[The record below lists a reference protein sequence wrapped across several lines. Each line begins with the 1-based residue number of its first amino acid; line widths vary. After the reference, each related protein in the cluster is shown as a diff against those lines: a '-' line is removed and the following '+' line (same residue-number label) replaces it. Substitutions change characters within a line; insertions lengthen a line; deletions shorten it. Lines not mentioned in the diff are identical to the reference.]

1 MDAPVTKRYT
11 SHLRQT
17 QVELTQRTI
26 MEAMAAVLIEF
37 GPEGDAVKE
46 VARRANVSER
56 TIYRHFPSKE
66 ALWDA
71 FLLWVSARVGLD
83 EYPATADEMLATI
96 EPLFAKFDDNEELLR
111 ACLDIRAWSDVW
123 LSGRSGWK
131 DGISRMLDNSFPGLS
146 EESRDKFGGVVHVLF
161 NGINWKTLKDQW
173 GFSGDQA
180 AVAAKWALAAVFK
193 EVELAALNEKSDK
206 QLRRK
211 GKPPEERRK
220 VEGVEVKGRHYSQ
233 QKSSQPEKGTPNK
246 PKS

>member
-1 MDAPVTKRYT
+1 VDPPAKRYT

-26 MEAMAAVLIEF
+26 MEAMAAVLIEY

-46 VARRANVSER
+46 VAKRANVSER

-71 FLLWVSARVGLD
+71 FLIWVSNRVGLE
-83 EYPATADEMLATI
+83 EYPATAQEMLDTV
-96 EPLFAKFDDNEELLR
+96 PSMFAQFDENEELLR

-123 LSGRSGWK
+123 LSGRRGWK
-131 DGISRMLDNSFPGLS
+131 HGIDRMLQNSFPKLS
-146 EESRDKFGGVVHVLF
+146 DEERDKAGGVIHVLF

-173 GFSGDQA
+173 GFNGSQA
-180 AVAAKWALAAVFK
+180 ALATQWALSTVFDTLGQTMLTEQQAK
-193 EVELAALNEKSDK
+193 KI
-206 QLRRK
+206 RHK
-211 GKPPEERRK
+211 GKPPTERKK
-220 VEGVEVKGRHYSQ
+220 VEGVEVRGRHYSQ
-233 QKSSQPEKGTPNK
+233 QKSSQPEAGTPNR